1 MRTRREGLATA
12 MSDLVTILV
21 WALLVGNA
29 LRPPRLG
36 GRAGL
41 VVYVLSLTINELPLL
56 FLVLVSTGVVSTLVN
71 GAPEGLGGVAWS
83 MAWAL
88 IVAGLLW
95 LQIRVRSVRP
105 ALEGAFA
112 AALGNGWRATIR
124 PDLAASLSTRT
135 PWLAGTVRPFQRQH
149 PEVVRI
155 RNVAYG
161 PDPRA
166 HQLDLYRN
174 PGSPAGRPILIH
186 FHEGG
191 FVRGRKS
198 REAVNLLNQLAAH
211 GWLCISA
218 NYRLRADAAFPNPLL
233 DAKRAIAWAREHA
246 AENGADPTQLF
257 LAGCS
262 AGAHMAVSAAL
273 TPNQPRFQPGFEQID
288 TTVAG
293 VVSFYGYLGARTED
307 PASSPLALAQAQ
319 APPMLLIQGRNDTML
334 PLGGP
339 AVWAKTLRS
348 RSRSPVVYAE
358 LPHAQHA
365 FDLFASVRARVV
377 AQAVEAF
384 LAWSR
389 SHPN

>member
-1 MRTRREGLATA
+1 MVTA
-12 MSDLVTILV
+12 MPHLVTIVL

-29 LRPPRLG
+29 LRPPRWG
-36 GRAGL
+36 GRAGF
-41 VVYVLSLTINELPLL
+41 VVYVLSMTINEMPLM
-56 FLVLVSTGVVSTLVN
+56 FLVLISVGVVSTLVT
-71 GAPEGLGGVAWS
+71 GGLPDGLGGVAWS
-83 MAWAL
+83 VAWVL
-88 IVAGLLW
+88 IATGMLW
-95 LQIRVRSVRP
+95 LQIRARSARP
-105 ALEGAFA
+105 ALDGALTSS
-112 AALGNGWRATIR
+112 LGTGWRETIR
-124 PDLAASLSTRT
+124 PELAASLSTRT
-135 PWLAGTVRPFQRQH
+135 PWLAGIVRPFQRQH
-149 PEVVRI
+149 PDVVRV

-174 PGSPAGRPILIH
+174 PRSQAGSPILVH

-191 FVRGRKS
+191 FVRGAKS
-198 REAVNLLNQLAAH
+198 REAVALLNQMAAH

-218 NYRLRADAAFPNPLL
+218 NYRLRADAVFPNPLL

-246 AENGADPTQLF
+246 AEYGADPTQVF

-262 AGAHMAVSAAL
+262 AGGHLAVSAAL
-273 TPNQPRFQPGFEQID
+273 TPNQPRFQPGFEQVD

-293 VVSFYGYLGARTED
+293 VVSLYGYLGARTED
-307 PASSPLALAQAQ
+307 PASSPVALARPQ

-334 PLGGP
+334 PPGAP

-348 RSRSPVVYAE
+348 TSRSPVVYAE

-377 AQAVEAF
+377 AHAIEAF

-389 SHPN
+389 TCHPR